1 MSTTPAPIPRFAFV
15 LTVTNGVPFANVE
28 AFEAGVTRLEV
39 AAALAAA
46 MPNLLANAGMAFPT
60 RDETA
65 ARQAEAAHVEAHPAV
80 ALFAKGGAFLW
91 LGDQAVE
98 VYADLTARGWTS
110 GPVPEG
116 VVKGCDYM
124 RDPSAFHA
132 AYLGGDAPVR
142 SQDNDAQA

>member
-1 MSTTPAPIPRFAFV
+1 MSTTPRFAFV

-46 MPNLLANAGMAFPT
+46 MPNLLANAGIAFPT
-60 RDETA
+60 RAETD
-65 ARQAEAAHVEAHPAV
+65 ARKAEEAHVANHPAV
-80 ALFAKGGAFLW
+80 SLFAKGGAFLW
-91 LGDQAVE
+91 LGEAGVE
-98 VYADLTARGWTS
+98 TVYADLTDRGWTS

-124 RDPSAFHA
+124 REPSAFHA
-132 AYLGGDAPVR
+132 AYLGDTPVR